1 MKMTLKIISLCTA
14 TALLSACSE
23 VNQKPTGAG
32 NSASEAA
39 FGTSSLPNS
48 SSSDLPNVSSSSSD
62 LPNSS
67 SSSSNLPNSSSDLPS
82 SSSSSSI
89 PSSSVTLQSSSE
101 SSKSSSASS
110 SFSINVSSENEN
122 PPDAEENTNVISEN
136 ITVNS
141 GDEIRIEKDEVL
153 RIDGDIELLG
163 DIYVEGKL
171 IVSENAEISGTGV
184 IHIVNSFDD
193 IDCRGTVSAKIDAP
207 DPIEK
212 DGVTYVGGILVVNKK
227 YSLPKNYG
235 NGFSTQLN
243 AAVSA
248 MRKDS
253 GFSMKIAS
261 GFRSYALQESV
272 FAYWCSVDGVETAS
286 TYSARPGHSEHQ
298 SGLAADITSCSSS
311 YANTPEA
318 KWLAENCYKYGVII
332 RYPKD
337 KSDITGYIY
346 EPWHIRYLGKSTAK
360 LVHDSGLCL
369 EEFLEIDG

>member
-1 MKMTLKIISLCTA
+1 MKRTLKIISLCTA
-14 TALLSACSE
+14 TALLSACGE
-23 VNQKPTGAG
+23 VNQKPAVPSFNLGTGTDG
-32 NSASEAA
+32 SESGSVAS
-39 FGTSSLPNS
+39 SQLY
-48 SSSDLPNVSSSSSD
+48 
-62 LPNSS
+62 
-67 SSSSNLPNSSSDLPS
+67 S
-82 SSSSSSI
+82 SSSSSSASSNASSSASVLST
-89 PSSSVTLQSSSE
+89 PSSSSSEPTSSVTPQSSLKSSE
-101 SSKSSSASS
+101 SSSS
-110 SFSINVSSENEN
+110 SFSTNASSDTET
-122 PPDAEENTNVISEN
+122 PPNAEENLNVISEN

-141 GDEIRIEKDEVL
+141 GDEIRIGKDEVL
-153 RIDGDIELLG
+153 RIDGDVELLG

-171 IVSENAEISGTGV
+171 IVGENAVISGTGV
-184 IHIVNSFDD
+184 VHIVNSFDD

-207 DPIEK
+207 EPIEK

-235 NGFSTQLN
+235 NGLNAQLN

-272 FAYWCSVDGVETAS
+272 FAYWCSVDGVEVAS
-286 TYSARPGHSEHQ
+286 TYSARPGQSEHQ
-298 SGLAADITSCSSS
+298 SGLAADITSCDSS

-369 EEFLEIDG
+369 EEFLEIDGQDGT